1 MLQSLISPFE
11 FLYSVL
17 TGDSYMMRPTGKWIS
32 LIGLLVFSA
41 STSTTVVGQEIGLGL
56 MFVGWLILWTK
67 RAAPGTRRVSL
78 EFPII
83 ALAVAW
89 TLSTIFAL
97 DPVPSLVNMK
107 KLFLIP
113 IIYGFAWLIEDEKSL
128 RTIVTVMLT
137 VALIVS
143 VYGIISYLR
152 GSDLEES
159 YRVRATMSSTVTLA
173 GVMLLAFALS
183 LSLAVS
189 GKAGKKRILFLL
201 TTVFS
206 FLCLTL
212 TYTRGAW
219 LGAIVAIL
227 LTFLLSS
234 GRKKAASLAALVL
247 IVIALLASHHVRERV
262 TSFTQLP
269 EMSIRGR
276 FSMWLSATQVA
287 KDHPLFGVGLMDLK
301 EVYDRYKRPDSGF
314 RSGHMHSDFF
324 QVLASTGLLGL
335 AAFLWFLR
343 SVCGL
348 LVRNLLSMERKECF
362 LRAVCL
368 GSLAGFCGF
377 VTAGIFEWNFGDAE
391 VVSMLYCLIGLACAC
406 TRIQSSER
414 SLASA

>member
-1 MLQSLISPFE
+1 MLQSLIFPFE
-11 FLYSVL
+11 FLYAVL
-17 TGDSYMMRPTGKWIS
+17 TGDSYVMRPTGKWIS

-41 STSTTVVGQEIGLGL
+41 STSTTVVGQEIGLGF
-56 MFVGWLILWTK
+56 MFLGWLILWTR
-67 RAAPGTRRVSL
+67 RAAPGTRPVSL

-97 DPVPSLVNMK
+97 DPVPSLINMK

-152 GSDLEES
+152 GSNLEES

-173 GVMLLAFALS
+173 GVLLLAFALS
-183 LSLAVS
+183 LSLTVS
-189 GKAGKKRILFLL
+189 ERVGKKRFLFLL
-201 TTVFS
+201 ATVFS

-234 GRKKAASLAALVL
+234 GRKKTASLVALVL
-247 IVIALLASHHVRERV
+247 IVIAPLASHHVRERV

-269 EMSIRGR
+269 EMSISGR

-348 LVRNLLSMERKECF
+348 LLRNLLSTERKEGF
-362 LRAVCL
+362 LTAVCL